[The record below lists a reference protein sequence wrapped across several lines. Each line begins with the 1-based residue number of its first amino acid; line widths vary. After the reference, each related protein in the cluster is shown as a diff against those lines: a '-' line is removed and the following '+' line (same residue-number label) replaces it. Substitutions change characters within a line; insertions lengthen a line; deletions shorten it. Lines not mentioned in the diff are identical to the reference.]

1 MKRLFGIV
9 LVAVSGCCT
18 GTQPGGNVPALR
30 VEHHEWPAQ
39 HEKTRYRDE
48 FYRGSQKI
56 LRVVRF
62 QNEKT
67 KAWETWRF
75 LYIDG
80 KAVVFEDD
88 KGDGKPSMSL
98 IKDNSTYDQF
108 TRQPDGS
115 LLPVSSEELDE
126 LRAKEK

>member
-1 MKRLFGIV
+1 MKQLFGIV
-9 LVAVSGCCT
+9 LVVVSGCST
-18 GTQPGGNVPALR
+18 GSRDAGKIPALR
-30 VEHHEWPAQ
+30 VEHHEWSAQ
-39 HEKTRYRDE
+39 HGESHYRDE
-48 FYRGSQKI
+48 YYRGSQKV

-80 KAVVFEDD
+80 KAVLFEDD
-88 KGDGKPSMSL
+88 KGDGKQSISV

-108 TRQPDGS
+108 IQEADGS
-115 LLPVSSEELDE
+115 LKPVSSDDLTRI
-126 LRAKEK
+126 RANEK

>member
-1 MKRLFGIV
+1 MKRLLAIV
-9 LVAVSGCCT
+9 LVAVSGCAT
-18 GTQPGGNVPALR
+18 VSPPSSKLPALR
-30 VEHHEWPAQ
+30 VEHHEWAENPG
-39 HEKTRYRDE
+39 EPLYRDDY
-48 FYRGSQKI
+48 YRGSQKV

-62 QNEKT
+62 QNKKT

-80 KAVVFEDD
+80 KAVLFEDD
-88 KGDGKPSMSL
+88 KGDGKQSISM

-115 LLPVSSEELDE
+115 LAPVSSDELDKI
-126 LRAKEK
+126 RVKEK